1 MQMSTKKPALG
12 RGLSALLENA
22 TTDITSS
29 RSDDPIKL
37 PTAGAVAS
45 ILIHQIEA
53 NPFQPRTHFEKEAL
67 VDLTNSIK
75 EHGIIQPI
83 TVRKIGYDKYQ
94 IISGERRF
102 KACQIAGLQEIP
114 VYVRIANDQT
124 MLEMA
129 IVENM
134 QRRDLNPIEVSLS
147 YQRLI
152 DECNLTQEK
161 LSERIGKSRSSVTN
175 FLRLLNL
182 PSSIQAGL
190 RDAKITMGHAKALL
204 SFKTEKEA
212 LAAYKDIL
220 ENNIS
225 VRGIEEKTRTAKP
238 FTSKA
243 SSITALSLSE
253 KKVQDDLSFH
263 FRSNIKIAKSNKG
276 KGKIVIPFDD
286 EEHLKRIL
294 DLLD

>member
-1 MQMSTKKPALG
+1 MNTKKPALG

-22 TTDITSS
+22 NTDITSS
-29 RSDDPIKL
+29 RSDDSVSL
-37 PTAGAVAS
+37 PAAGAVAS
-45 ILIHQIEA
+45 ILINQIEA
-53 NPFQPRTHFEKEAL
+53 NPFQPRTYFEKEAL

-102 KACQIAGLQEIP
+102 KASQIAGLKEIP

-129 IVENM
+129 IVENI
-134 QRRDLNPIEVSLS
+134 QRKDLNPIEISLS

-161 LSERIGKSRSSVTN
+161 LSERIGKSRSAVTN

-182 PSSIQAGL
+182 PNEVQAGL

-204 SFKTEKEA
+204 SFKTEEVV

-220 ENNIS
+220 ENNLS
-225 VRGIEEKTRTAKP
+225 VRGIEEKTKTAKSAISRTLS
-238 FTSKA
+238 TS
-243 SSITALSLSE
+243 TLSLSE
-253 KKVQDDLSFH
+253 KKVQEGLSFH
-263 FRSNIKIAKSNKG
+263 FSSKIKIAKSNNG

>member
-1 MQMSTKKPALG
+1 MNTKKPALG

-22 TTDITSS
+22 NTDITSS
-29 RSDDPIKL
+29 TSDDSVNL
-37 PTAGAVAS
+37 PSVGSIAS
-45 ILIHQIEA
+45 ILIHQVEA

-102 KACQIAGLQEIP
+102 KASQIAGLKEIP

-129 IVENM
+129 IVENI
-134 QRRDLNPIEVSLS
+134 QRKDLNPIEISLS

-161 LSERIGKSRSSVTN
+161 LSERIGKSRSAVTN

-182 PSSIQAGL
+182 PSSVQAGL

-204 SFKTEKEA
+204 AFKTEAEV

-220 ENNIS
+220 ENKLS
-225 VRGIEEKTRTAKP
+225 VRGIEEKTKTAKSVS
-238 FTSKA
+238 SKRL
-243 SSITALSLSE
+243 SNSNLSLSE
-253 KKVQDDLSFH
+253 KKAQEDLSFH
-263 FRSNIKIAKSNKG
+263 FSSQIKIAKSNIG

-286 EEHLKRIL
+286 DEHLKRIL